1 MSGTYDVVDPQ
12 VDAQIH
18 RRAHVVLELLALE
31 LADGLLEQL
40 HVHLE
45 ADGVDLPAL
54 LAAEQVA
61 GAANLEVERG
71 DAEAAAEIAELLD
84 RREPLL
90 RDRRQVVLRR
100 NQQIRVGRP
109 IGSADAAAQ
118 LIELRQAVAIGAVD
132 DDRVGVRDVEAVLDD
147 RRRQQDVEL
156 SARRNR
162 ASRARACPRP
172 SGRGRRRRALRAP
185 AAAPGRRSK
194 RSTRRGC
201 GRSRPG
207 RRARARCGSRGAITC

>member
-1 MSGTYDVVDPQ
+1 MSGDVRLVDLQ
-12 VDAQIH
+12 VDAQVH
-18 RRAHVVLELLALE
+18 GRADVVFELLALE
-31 LADGLLEQL
+31 LAHGLLEQL

-61 GAANLEVERG
+61 GAANLEVERR

-84 RREPLL
+84 RRQPLL
-90 RDRRQVVLRR
+90 RDRRQVVFGR
-100 NQQIRVGRP
+100 NQQVGVRRP
-109 IGSADAAAQ
+109 IGSPDAAAQ

-147 RRRQQDVEL
+147 RRREQDVEL
-156 SARRNR
+156 ARDEVEHRALERLLVHLAVADDDARLGHEPLDQARR
-162 ASRARACPRP
+162 SR
-172 SGRGRRRRALRAP
+172 
-185 AAAPGRRSK
+185 

-201 GRSRPG
+201 GRSRPA
-207 RRARARCGSRGAITC
+207 RRAPARCGSRAPMTC